1 MQWFSNQSIGRKL
14 AIGFGVLAILMTV
27 VGVRG
32 ILATRAVNRLMTSSR
47 DTHVLPA
54 LQLKEANVELL
65 KISRAVRNALLD
77 DDVAAIDKRARD
89 IVKYDSLF
97 RDSFDRYR
105 QRIVRPQ
112 QKAMAADLLRAYDI
126 LRPQQDAIVQLAR
139 RGDVAAGK
147 AQLPVIRAQAD
158 SIENLLASLVASKLA
173 LMDEATAE
181 AARDYDHTIRL
192 LTALMLLG
200 VAMAIVVAVS
210 ITRPIVSTLRDLS
223 VAADA
228 AAKGDLEQ
236 DVQIHSRDEL
246 GALAEAM
253 QRMLKAQREFAA
265 SAGQLSAGDMSA
277 RIAVRSERDV
287 LGQSL
292 VQLRETLQQ
301 LTAETTTLAKAA
313 QAGKLAARG
322 NDKQFKGVYRELVV
336 GFNNVLDAVVR
347 PIEEASEV
355 LGELAERRM
364 TARVTG
370 QYAGDFAKISTSI
383 NGAAETLESALEEVR
398 LASEQVA
405 SAGDQI
411 AAGSQTLAEGAS
423 QQAASLEEIASSVQ
437 ELSASAGQMANHAQH
452 ATNLAGES
460 RQLVE
465 AGRDRMTA
473 LSQAMEKIRTSSD
486 QTARIVKTID
496 EIAFQTNLLALNAAV
511 EAARAGDAGRGFAV
525 VAEEVRAL
533 AIRSAAAARETAA
546 LIEESVQHTRS
557 GVALNSEVTGQLA
570 QIDAH
575 STTVAAVIAEIAHAG
590 VQQRD
595 GVNQITAAVEQLNA
609 VTQQVAANAEE
620 SASASEELA
629 GQSQT
634 LNAMV
639 ATFELASTTQL
650 NSKRQRLRAA

>member
-1 MQWFSNQSIGRKL
+1 MQWFSNQPIGRKL
-14 AIGFGVLAILMTV
+14 AIGFGVLAIIMTV

-32 ILATRAVNRLMTSSR
+32 ILATRAVNRLMTSTQ
-47 DTHVLPA
+47 DAHVLPS
-54 LQLKEANVELL
+54 LQLKEANVQLL

-89 IVKYDSLF
+89 IVTYDSLF
-97 RDSFDRYR
+97 RVSFDRYR
-105 QRIVRPQ
+105 ERIVRPN
-112 QKAMAADLLRAYDI
+112 QKAMAAELQQKFDA

-139 RGDVAAGK
+139 NGDVATGK
-147 AQLPVIRAQAD
+147 SQLPVIRAQAD
-158 SIENLLASLVASKLA
+158 SIEGLLSTLTESKLA
-173 LMDEATAE
+173 LMDEATGQ
-181 AARDYDHTIRL
+181 AARDYEHTMQL
-192 LTALMLLG
+192 LTAMMLVG
-200 VAMAIVVAVS
+200 MAMAVVVGVM
-210 ITRPIVSTLRDLS
+210 ITRPIVSTLRELS
-223 VAADA
+223 VAANA
-228 AAKGDLEQ
+228 AAKGDLDR
-236 DVQIHSRDEL
+236 DVQVRTRDEL
-246 GALAEAM
+246 GALATAM
-253 QRMLKAQREFAA
+253 QHMLTAQREFAA

-277 RIAVRSERDV
+277 KISIRSERDT

-292 VQLRETLQQ
+292 VHLRETLQQ
-301 LTAETTTLAKAA
+301 LTTETTTLAAAA
-313 QAGKLAARG
+313 QAGRLAARG
-322 NDKQFKGVYRELVV
+322 NAEKFDGVYRELLS
-336 GFNNVLDAVVR
+336 GMNHVLDAVVR
-347 PIEEASEV
+347 PIEEASAV

-364 TARVTG
+364 TARVAG

-411 AAGSQTLAEGAS
+411 ASGSQTLAEGAS

-437 ELSASAGQMANHAQH
+437 ELSASAGLMANNAQH
-452 ATNLAGES
+452 ATTLATES

-473 LSQAMEKIRTSSD
+473 LSHAMEKIRTSSD

-639 ATFELASTTQL
+639 ATFELASTSGHQ
-650 NSKRQRLRAA
+650 SKRKRLRAA